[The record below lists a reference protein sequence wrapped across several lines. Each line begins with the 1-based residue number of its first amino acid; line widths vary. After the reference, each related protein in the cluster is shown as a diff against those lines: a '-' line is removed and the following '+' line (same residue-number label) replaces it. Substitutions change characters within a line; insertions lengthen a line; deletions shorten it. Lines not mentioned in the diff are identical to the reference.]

1 MPGRVCRFWLMGSPF
16 SASFCASYRWV
27 VVLFLQLCLGFG
39 FHFRLSLSLS
49 LWLPR
54 AAGTRRQTF
63 CQFCDIGPSTMKYSC
78 CALVLAV
85 LGTQLLGSL
94 GSTIRSPRFR
104 GRIQQERKNIR
115 PNIILVLTDD
125 QDVELGEH
133 WVCRLLVSFAQMI
146 CWFALSVRVS

>member
-1 MPGRVCRFWLMGSPF
+1 
-16 SASFCASYRWV
+16 
-27 VVLFLQLCLGFG
+27 
-39 FHFRLSLSLS
+39 
-49 LWLPR
+49 
-54 AAGTRRQTF
+54 
-63 CQFCDIGPSTMKYSC
+63 MKYSC

-125 QDVELGEH
+125 QDVELGETLGFSL
-133 WVCRLLVSFAQMI
+133 VGLFCSNDLL
-146 CWFALSVRVS
+146 ALHYQ